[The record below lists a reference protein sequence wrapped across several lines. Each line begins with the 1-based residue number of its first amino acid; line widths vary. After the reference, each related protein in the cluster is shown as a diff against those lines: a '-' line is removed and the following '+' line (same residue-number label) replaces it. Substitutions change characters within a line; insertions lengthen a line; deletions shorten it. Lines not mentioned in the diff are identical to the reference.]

1 MGTTTTEPM
10 PMKFDSHAMEDAIS
24 KFRALLP
31 KDAADIR
38 SFGEDKMK
46 LALQSLLQDLDVVT
60 REEFDTQKQV
70 LLRTRERLEQLEQR
84 LDQLK

>member
-1 MGTTTTEPM
+1 
-10 PMKFDSHAMEDAIS
+10 MKFDSSAMEDAIS

-31 KDAADIR
+31 NNAEDLR
-38 SFGEDKMK
+38 SFGEDKIK
-46 LALQSLLQDLDVVT
+46 LALQSVLRDLDVVT
-60 REEFDTQKQV
+60 REEFDSQKQV

>member
-1 MGTTTTEPM
+1 
-10 PMKFDSHAMEDAIS
+10 MKFDSSAMEDAIS

-31 KDAADIR
+31 NNAEDLS
-38 SFGEDKMK
+38 SFGEDKIK
-46 LALQSLLQDLDVVT
+46 LALQSVIQDLDVVT
-60 REEFDTQKQV
+60 REEFDSQKQV